1 MFVITDKEIYPVYV
15 FEFKGVRVNCK
26 FYPDTGECEIL
37 QINSEHTQ
45 QDIENNYNTWKAE
58 YKTAEENK
66 VDVKASAKAK
76 LIAGEPLTEE
86 EANILVGV

>member
-1 MFVITDKEIYPVYV
+1 MFVITDTENYPVDI

-26 FYPDTGECEIL
+26 FSPDTGECEIL

-58 YKTAEENK
+58 YKSNEENK
-66 VDVKASAKAK
+66 VNVKASAKAK
-76 LIAGEPLTEE
+76 LVAREPLTEE
-86 EANILVGV
+86 EADTIVI

>member
-1 MFVITDKEIYPVYV
+1 MFTITDTENYPVDI

-26 FYPDTGECEIL
+26 YYPNTGVCEIFE
-37 QINSEHTQ
+37 INSDHTQ
-45 QDIENNYNTWKAE
+45 QDIEDNYDTWKAE

-66 VDVKASAKAK
+66 VDVKANAKAK

-86 EANILVGV
+86 EADTIVL

>member
-1 MFVITDKEIYPVYV
+1 MFTITDTEIMPSDVLIFKE
-15 FEFKGVRVNCK
+15 VRVNSK
-26 FYPDTGECEIL
+26 WFPDTGVCEIYE
-37 QINSEHTQ
+37 INSDHTQ
-45 QDIENNYNTWKAE
+45 QDIEDNYDTWKSE

-86 EANILVGV
+86 EADTIVL

>member
-1 MFVITDKEIYPVYV
+1 MFTITDTENNPCFVLS
-15 FEFKGVRVNCK
+15 FKGVRVDSK
-26 FYPDTGECEIL
+26 YSVADGVCEIL
-37 QINSEHTQ
+37 TIHTDHTQ
-45 QDIENNYNTWKAE
+45 SDIETNYDTWKAE

-86 EANILVGV
+86 EADTIVL